1 MQTCIFKWHFCCRN
15 ISCCL
20 ISLILIPDYL
30 DVRVPFSFFRFIFQL
45 FQLFYQFKQ
54 YFSWENLLEWAVYI
68 LAIIFV
74 ADEFDVSLANK

>member
-1 MQTCIFKWHFCCRN
+1 MQTCIFKWHFRCR
-15 ISCCL
+15 SFSGCF

-30 DVRVPFSFFRFIFQL
+30 DERVPFSFFRFIFQL